1 MTDSIVSVMNVA
13 GAAAGH
19 PLAVDR
25 TVLADARS
33 ANDTDQINILIVD
46 DEPRNLT
53 VLETVLDSPYYRLV
67 RAESAEQALLALLS
81 DEFAVLILD
90 INMPG
95 TTGFQLANMIKGR
108 KKTAQIPI
116 IFLTAYFNE
125 EQHVIEGYESG
136 AVDYLH
142 KPVNPGIMRSKVAVL
157 AELHRKQRELERVN
171 RALLAEI
178 AERRDIQEQLH
189 DLNETL
195 EQRVFDR
202 TEALR
207 ESAVLL
213 KAVADNASVGLVIVD
228 HNRRYKFVN
237 PAYCRL
243 HGVTDNIVGKMP
255 SECMPLV
262 YLEQIE
268 RRLDKA
274 LSGERVVFEL
284 LLPAVEGEVSQ
295 AKHYSVVYEPDRGA
309 KGEVVAV
316 VIVVIDITAH
326 KQTEQ
331 HIQLLMNEVNH
342 RSKNLLSVV
351 IAVARHTVG
360 SSPQEFAKRFSNRL
374 QALAVNHDLLVK
386 SQWKNIDLSDL
397 VAGQLAHLG
406 DFEEQRIVLDGPKLQ
421 LSPSAAEA
429 IGMVVHELSTNAV
442 KHGALSGRKGIVEVF
457 WCIEASDDGCDY
469 FRMHW
474 MEKGGPVV
482 VAPSQ
487 SGFGTTIITK
497 VTEMKLDGSVQ
508 LDYASSGLSWS
519 FKCRASSVIMG
530 HIPSGSMDAS

>member
-1 MTDSIVSVMNVA
+1 MTDSNGSVMNLV
-13 GAAAGH
+13 GAEAGH
-19 PLAVDR
+19 SLAIDPTILTDV
-25 TVLADARS
+25 RS
-33 ANDTDQINILIVD
+33 INDTDQISILIVD

-53 VLETVLDSPYYRLV
+53 VLETILDSPHYRLV

-95 TTGFQLANMIKGR
+95 TTGIQLANMIKGR
-108 KKTAQIPI
+108 KKTSQIPI

-125 EQHVIEGYESG
+125 EQHIIEGYETG

-142 KPVNPGIMRSKVAVL
+142 KPVNPGILRSKVGVL
-157 AELHRKQRELERVN
+157 AELHRKQRELERAN

-178 AERRDIQEQLH
+178 AERRDIQKQLH

-195 EQRVFDR
+195 EQRVLDR

-237 PAYCRL
+237 PAYYGL
-243 HGVTDNIVGKMP
+243 HGVTDNIIGRMP

-268 RRLDKA
+268 PRLDKA
-274 LSGERVVFEL
+274 LLGERVVFEL
-284 LLPAVEGEVSQ
+284 VLPAGKGNVSH
-295 AKHYSVVYEPDRGA
+295 ARHYSVVYEPERGEE
-309 KGEVVAV
+309 GEVVTV

-351 IAVARHTVG
+351 MAVARHTAG
-360 SSPQEFAKRFSNRL
+360 SSPQEFTKRFADRL
-374 QALAVNHDLLVK
+374 KSLAVNHDLLVK
-386 SQWKNIDLSDL
+386 SQWKSIDLASL
-397 VAGQLAHLG
+397 VSRQLGHLG
-406 DFEEQRIVLDGPKLQ
+406 DFQERRIVIDGPEIQ

-442 KHGALSGRKGIVEVF
+442 KHGALSGQEGFVEVL
-457 WCIEASDDGCDY
+457 WGIEASDDGSKC
-469 FRMHW
+469 FQMRW
-474 MEKGGPVV
+474 IEKGGPVV
-482 VAPSQ
+482 VEPTRT
-487 SGFGTTIITK
+487 GFGTTIVTQ
-497 VTEMKLDGSVQ
+497 VTEMKLDGKVR
-508 LDYASSGLSWS
+508 LAYAPSGFSWS
-519 FKCRASSVIMG
+519 FKCLASSVL
-530 HIPSGSMDAS
+530 MDEKTHCK